1 MIRIYN
7 NSRFNTAPKET
18 YNKVVKRFSMFDGT
32 GHDLTD
38 CNTYDE
44 ALLNG
49 DLDYSAEKQKIF
61 LEDGSLIKNHY
72 AMVKSDDHNIVLGVV
87 GNQYKS
93 VGNRDA
99 FAIAEELVKEGVA
112 RYELGG
118 PSYGAKSTLDYAK
131 SFLVLRSDDFEIG
144 DEEYNTF
151 IDFTNS
157 FDGSTGIQYQVIC
170 QRLVC
175 LNGMIRYL
183 CSKKD
188 QLRINIQHSETAM
201 DRIKIAQRII
211 RKRLEDVSMIQREAQ
226 AFIGTKMSAKEFK
239 EKIIPLIIGKMGLV
253 EKDKDRQRGK
263 ERIEKTVMQLM
274 SCYNA
279 DDTQNYND
287 TAYKVILA
295 LSDFETHAEPLRNT
309 GNRSVYL
316 NRISKGMLLT
326 TAAAQYMQNM
336 YGIQI

>member
-99 FAIAEELVKEGVA
+99 FAIAEELVKGK
-112 RYELGG
+112 
-118 PSYGAKSTLDYAK
+118 GA
-131 SFLVLRSDDFEIG
+131 
-144 DEEYNTF
+144 
-151 IDFTNS
+151 
-157 FDGSTGIQYQVIC
+157 
-170 QRLVC
+170 
-175 LNGMIRYL
+175 M
-183 CSKKD
+183 
-188 QLRINIQHSETAM
+188 
-201 DRIKIAQRII
+201 
-211 RKRLEDVSMIQREAQ
+211 
-226 AFIGTKMSAKEFK
+226 
-239 EKIIPLIIGKMGLV
+239 
-253 EKDKDRQRGK
+253 
-263 ERIEKTVMQLM
+263 
-274 SCYNA
+274 
-279 DDTQNYND
+279 
-287 TAYKVILA
+287 
-295 LSDFETHAEPLRNT
+295 
-309 GNRSVYL
+309 
-316 NRISKGMLLT
+316 
-326 TAAAQYMQNM
+326 
-336 YGIQI
+336 